1 MYDKEM
7 TLVLEATSIIM
18 RGHNG
23 MLSDEDWDS
32 YNRIMDEIKGVPKK
46 PLSKKS
52 QELLKIYEDY
62 KNKYL
67 GTYIDGSI
75 DSYYRDAIEREKVT
89 KTELIKK
96 LRRIREARR
105 NAPW

>member
-1 MYDKEM
+1 MIDKEM
-7 TLVLEATSIIM
+7 TLVLEAASIIM

-32 YNRIMDEIKGVPKK
+32 YNRIMDGIKGVPKK
-46 PLSKKS
+46 SLSKKS

-67 GTYIDGSI
+67 GTYID
-75 DSYYRDAIEREKVT
+75 SYYRDAIEREKVT
-89 KTELIKK
+89 KTELIQK
-96 LRRIREARR
+96 LRRVREARR

>member
-7 TLVLEATSIIM
+7 TLVLEAASIIM

-46 PLSKKS
+46 SLSKKS